1 MTSRASIA
9 ERVIDRLHSA
19 AIHLLRR
26 VRRQDARLG
35 IGPTGVSALS
45 LLVVHGP
52 CTISQLADAEQVA
65 LPTMSRLVA
74 SLERHGFVVRASDPS
89 DRRRTL
95 VRPTS
100 TGRIVRRRGRERR
113 VLDLAERLDRL
124 SPDDIA
130 LLDRAAELMER
141 LSAPLSGRP
150 PSGAA
155 PAG

>member
-74 SLERHGFVVRASDPS
+74 RLERHGFRGRASGPPGP
-89 DRRRTL
+89 RRRPL
-95 VRPTS
+95 RPT
-100 TGRIVRRRGRERR
+100 
-113 VLDLAERLDRL
+113 
-124 SPDDIA
+124 
-130 LLDRAAELMER
+130 
-141 LSAPLSGRP
+141 
-150 PSGAA
+150 
-155 PAG
+155 PA